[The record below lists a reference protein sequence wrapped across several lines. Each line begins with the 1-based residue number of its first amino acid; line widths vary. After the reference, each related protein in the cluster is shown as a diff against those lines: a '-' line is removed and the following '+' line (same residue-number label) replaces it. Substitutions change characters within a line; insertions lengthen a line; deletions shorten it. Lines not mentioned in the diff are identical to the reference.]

1 MFFIKYLSFALIAV
15 GVFTAYMALVDLLKK
30 DRNKLRVKQI
40 AVDNFNTE
48 DDYGDNVSD
57 LALVLKPFL
66 LLIGVNP
73 EKQPEAAMQFAR
85 AGYTSKSSLI
95 YFLFFK
101 RFIQPILFI
110 VGATAL
116 GWVMIFYRSSISEH
130 LLAFMSGLLL
140 IVIGAYGDKLF
151 IKNCAEKRT
160 KILKRTLPEAVDL
173 LLICVESGLGVDAAF
188 SRVCREMKDSH
199 PVIASELERTRFEM
213 TMMSDRV
220 QALQNLGER
229 TGISSIKT
237 LVASLIQAEKFGT
250 SLVDTLRMI
259 AEEQR
264 MERMMNAEE
273 RAARL
278 PALITLPLIFFI
290 LPALFMVILGP
301 ISIKLEAQGGL
312 FGHGQQ

>member
-1 MFFIKYLSFALIAV
+1 MFFIKYLSFALIAI
-15 GVFTAYMALVDLLKK
+15 GIFTAYMALVNLLKK
-30 DRNKLRVKQI
+30 DRNKLRAKQI
-40 AVDNFNTE
+40 AIDSFTTE
-48 DDYGDNVSD
+48 NDYDSISA
-57 LALVLKPFL
+57 LAFILKPFL
-66 LLIGVNP
+66 LVIGVNP
-73 EKQPEAAMQFAR
+73 DKQNDIAMQFAK
-85 AGYTSKSSLI
+85 AGYNSKSSLI

-110 VGATAL
+110 IGAGTL
-116 GWVMIFYRSSISEH
+116 GWVMILHRSSISEH
-130 LLAFMSGLLL
+130 LLAFISGLLL
-140 IVIGAYGDKLF
+140 TVIGAYGDKLF
-151 IKNCAEKRT
+151 VKNCAEKRT
-160 KILKRTLPEAVDL
+160 KELKRTLPEAVDL

-188 SRVCREMKDSH
+188 ARVCREMKYSH

-213 TMMSDRV
+213 TMMSDRI
-220 QALQNLGER
+220 QALQNLGDR
-229 TGISSIKT
+229 TGVNSIKT

-301 ISIKLEAQGGL
+301 IQIKLAAQGGL